1 MFSEEQLEPI
11 RIEIDS
17 IQTVLNEISAIIT
30 EYPDR
35 EPDIRG
41 KAALASFIA
50 QFYNGIENIMKRIMK
65 INGRALP
72 KGENWHAELFNL
84 FVGQGAPGFPVL
96 FSEQEALVFKKLRK
110 FRHIVY
116 HGYSFR
122 LEYELM
128 KNNVEGLQDSFNMFI
143 QNLKANK
150 LN

>member
-1 MFSEEQLEPI
+1 MRSPLL
-11 RIEIDS
+11 S
-17 IQTVLNEISAIIT
+17 
-30 EYPDR
+30 
-35 EPDIRG
+35 G
-41 KAALASFIA
+41 
-50 QFYNGIENIMKRIMK
+50 G
-65 INGRALP
+65 
-72 KGENWHAELFNL
+72 
-84 FVGQGAPGFPVL
+84 
-96 FSEQEALVFKKLRK
+96 QEALVFKKLRK